1 MLKRKHKPLGPP
13 PLEDSQISGRMD
25 VELSGKMLS
34 VFLFGALATL
44 TAAQFQAQP
53 SGRILEP
60 PIPALCAQ
68 RTIHERFN
76 GKGYY
81 YSWADP
87 RTKGQEVDWLSGRN
101 FCRQRCMD
109 LVSLET
115 SPENEFIKSRIVQN
129 NVKYIWTSGRL
140 CDFKGCDRPD
150 LKPLHINGWFWTAE
164 LQKLAPTTNRAQ
176 NDWSPTGGIGR
187 PQPDNREA
195 LQQGAPEN
203 CLAVLNQFYKDGVNW
218 HDVACHHKKPWV
230 CEENESLLK
239 YVQFN
244 HPNIRL

>member
-1 MLKRKHKPLGPP
+1 MYIYIYRGASEESIAVLRRTSIAIKMMRFVILGT
-13 PLEDSQISGRMD
+13 LI
-25 VELSGKMLS
+25 VLS
-34 VFLFGALATL
+34 T
-44 TAAQFQAQP
+44 AQFQ
-53 SGRILEP
+53 STRRILEA
-60 PIPALCAQ
+60 PIAALCSQ
-68 RTIHERFN
+68 RVIHERFN

-87 RTKGQEVDWLSGRN
+87 RTNGQELDWLAGRN

-115 SPENEFIKSRIVQN
+115 STENEFIKSRIVQN

-150 LKPLHINGWFWTAE
+150 LQPLHINGWFWTAE
-164 LQKLAPTTNRAQ
+164 LQKLAPANDRAN
-176 NDWSPTGGIGR
+176 NDWSESGGIGK

-195 LQQGAPEN
+195 IQQGGAPEN
-203 CLAVLNQFYKDGVNW
+203 CLAVLNQFYNDGVNW

-230 CEENESLLK
+230 CEDNDSLLR
-239 YVQFN
+239 YVHFTN
-244 HPNIRL
+244 PNIRT